1 MGGSQSTPATSRN
14 APSAAIGGES
24 GSQVEF
30 NTSTTTNNNSNKN
43 GFTNFSNIDNTNQ
56 HQNLLGPHKP
66 AKLVSPNINLPLPQ
80 DNFGAGEGNNT
91 IKSAF
96 LDDVK
101 MIDSRNSQRMPPLIK
116 NEVDKAIA
124 KDAARI
130 CYETEKKMARCVQDK
145 LYTVWKCQKERD
157 EYYACT
163 LKYKLDN
170 DVKNLMRWKYNM
182 GTFHGE
188 IVARRRLM
196 QALWKEYFPDREIT
210 HEWAN
215 D

>member
-1 MGGSQSTPATSRN
+1 MGGSQSTAATSRN
-14 APSAAIGGES
+14 NAPPPTSGGSENQS
-24 GSQVEF
+24 TVEF
-30 NTSTTTNNNSNKN
+30 NNNNLA
-43 GFTNFSNIDNTNQ
+43 FTNFSNNNG
-56 HQNLLGPHKP
+56 NLLGPHKP
-66 AKLVSPNINLPLPQ
+66 AKLVEPNKIQLALPK

-157 EYYACT
+157 EYYGCT

-196 QALWKEYFPDREIT
+196 QALWKEYFPDRDIT

>member
-14 APSAAIGGES
+14 APGAAPG
-24 GSQVEF
+24 
-30 NTSTTTNNNSNKN
+30 TASTTTNVEFNSNN
-43 GFTNFSNIDNTNQ
+43 GEEGINYV
-56 HQNLLGPHKP
+56 QNHGNNKP
-66 AKLVSPNINLPLPQ
+66 AKLLNPKTIKLELPKE
-80 DNFGAGEGNNT
+80 NHGAGEGNNT

-96 LDDVK
+96 FDDVK

-170 DVKNLMRWKYNM
+170 EVKNLMRWKYNM

-215 D
+215 E